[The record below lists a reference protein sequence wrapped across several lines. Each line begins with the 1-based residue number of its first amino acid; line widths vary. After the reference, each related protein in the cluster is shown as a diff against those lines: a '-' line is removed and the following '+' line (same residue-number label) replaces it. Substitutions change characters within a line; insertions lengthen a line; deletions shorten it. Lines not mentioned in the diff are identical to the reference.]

1 MKTLIYSISGFDK
14 PFIEKATHGNL
25 DLVYTDLS
33 LNETTV
39 KLAKGFDA
47 ISIFTSDDASSI
59 ILERLHTLGVKY
71 IALRSESSDY
81 INITKAHALGIRVA
95 NIPNSS
101 SSSNAVAE
109 HAVALLLALNRK
121 LLLGQKLMQLGDYRI
136 DHLIGFNLQ
145 GKTIGIIGTGKTGST
160 FAKIMLGFGCKIL
173 AYDLVKDEKLKLQA
187 NISYTTFDDLCSNSD
202 VISIHCPLNSKTNH
216 LFNKSTF
223 TMMRKE
229 VILINTAH
237 GSVVNTV
244 DLLHALNDGIIAGAG
259 LDVYE
264 HEKAIFFKDHTG
276 SAINDDLLLKL
287 SSHPNVLLTGHQGFL
302 TAEVLNGIAS
312 TTIANLNEWAYNSI
326 CKNEIR

>member
-47 ISIFTSDDASSI
+47 ISIFISDDASAKV
-59 ILERLHTLGVKY
+59 LELLHALGIKY
-71 IALRSESSDY
+71 ISLRSESYDY
-81 INITKAHALGIRVA
+81 INISKAHALGIKVA
-95 NIPNSS
+95 NTPLSNSF
-101 SSSNAVAE
+101 AVAE

-121 LLLGQKLMQLGDYRI
+121 LTVGQKLMQLGDYRI
-136 DHLIGFNLQ
+136 DHLIGFDLH
-145 GKTIGIIGTGKTGST
+145 GKTVGIVGIGKTGSA
-160 FAKIMLGFGCKIL
+160 FAKIMHGFGCKIL
-173 AYDLVKDEKLKLQA
+173 AFDPVKAEELTLQA
-187 NISYTTFDDLCSNSD
+187 NISYTTFDEVCSNSD
-202 VISIHCPLNSKTNH
+202 VISIHCPLNKKTNH
-216 LFNKSTF
+216 LFNKTTF

-229 VILINTAH
+229 VIFINTSH
-237 GSVVNTV
+237 GSIVNTV
-244 DLLHALNDGIIAGAG
+244 DLLQALNDGIIAGAG

-287 SSHPNVLLTGHQGFL
+287 FSHPNVLLTGHQGFL
-302 TAEVLNGIAS
+302 TTEVLNEIAS
-312 TTIANLNEWAYNSI
+312 TTIANLNEWAYKSI
-326 CKNEIR
+326 CKNEIK

>member
-47 ISIFTSDDASSI
+47 ISIFTSDEASAI
-59 ILERLHTLGVKY
+59 VLERLHALGVKY

-81 INITKAHALGIRVA
+81 INISKAHALGIKVA
-95 NIPNSS
+95 NTPISAS
-101 SSSNAVAE
+101 FAVAE

-121 LLLGQKLMQLGDYRI
+121 LMLGQKLMQLGDYRI

-145 GKTIGIIGTGKTGST
+145 EKTMGIIGTGKTGSA
-160 FAKIMLGFGCKIL
+160 FAKIMHGFGCKIL
-173 AYDLVKDEKLKLQA
+173 AYDPVKDEELKLQA
-187 NISYTTFDDLCSNSD
+187 NISYTTFNDLCSNSD

-223 TMMRKE
+223 AKMRKE
-229 VILINTAH
+229 AILINTAH
-237 GSVVNTV
+237 GSIVNTV
-244 DLLHALNDGIIAGAG
+244 DLLHALNDGIIAGVG

-264 HEKAIFFKDHTG
+264 HEKSIFFKDHTG

-326 CKNEIR
+326 CKNEIK